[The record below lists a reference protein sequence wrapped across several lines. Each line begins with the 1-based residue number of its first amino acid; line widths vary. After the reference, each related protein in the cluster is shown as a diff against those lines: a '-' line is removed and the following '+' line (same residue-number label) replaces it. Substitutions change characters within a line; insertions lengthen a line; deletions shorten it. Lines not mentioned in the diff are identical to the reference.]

1 MENIY
6 IQLLKEINDL
16 KNEISELKTKNFELN
31 DHLKKY
37 TAHRGAKVYY
47 QKNKEIILEK
57 NKEYVK
63 LYKQQLSPE
72 KIKQYN
78 KTAYENRKNKNNKV

>member
-47 QKNKEIILEK
+47 QK
-57 NKEYVK
+57 
-63 LYKQQLSPE
+63 
-72 KIKQYN
+72 KIK
-78 KTAYENRKNKNNKV
+78 KLFLKKIKNM